1 VAREKLST
9 RANATSFGRDGAN
22 APSRTWAGYCEDIG
36 INKSTANRWL
46 AQYFGGTVLATP
58 STGTRG
64 HNIDCEIAARFFMR
78 HNKKT

>member
-1 VAREKLST
+1 MAREKLST
-9 RANATSFGRDGAN
+9 RAWNKHSDGTN
-22 APSRTWAGYCEDIG
+22 VPSRTWDSYCTDIG
-36 INKSTANRWL
+36 IEKRTANRWL